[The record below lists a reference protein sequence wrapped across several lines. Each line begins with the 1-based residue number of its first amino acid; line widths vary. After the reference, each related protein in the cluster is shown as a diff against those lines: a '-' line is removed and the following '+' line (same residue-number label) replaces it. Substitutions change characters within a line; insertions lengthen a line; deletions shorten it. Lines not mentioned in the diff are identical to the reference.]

1 MARGGDGL
9 DARSERNLLSLGIKW
24 RHRAAGDRC
33 ALRLPHRHLL
43 LLPVLHAKVKASIL
57 LALNLSPLGA
67 GLEND
72 VEFINPGV
80 RGLMLSRR
88 TGDEKL
94 SCGCGST

>member
-1 MARGGDGL
+1 MFIKKSLKAFYQLFRLIML
-9 DARSERNLLSLGIKW
+9 DDFMKSNFIFKQYKFHYIPTTQS
-24 RHRAAGDRC
+24 
-33 ALRLPHRHLL
+33 
-43 LLPVLHAKVKASIL
+43 KVKGSIL

-72 VEFINPGV
+72 VEFINPDV